1 VEIKILYEDEDFL
14 VVNKPAG
21 LMVHGD
27 GRSSE
32 PTLVDWLLRERPEIK
47 DVGEPL
53 VLTNGQKIGRHG
65 LVHRLDKGTSGVL
78 AVAKNQT
85 AFDYLKHLFQKRKV
99 EKIYHAILSGE
110 MNRDDGIIEKP
121 IGRSTHDFRKKT
133 VGLSIAGKE
142 REAVTFYRVL
152 ARGRGLSFVE
162 FIPKTG
168 RTHQIRVHAKFLG
181 YPVLGDSLYGKK
193 QASESDIG
201 RMALH
206 AREIS
211 FVNQAGRKISVIAP
225 YPEDFETVLKSSF
238 AGKLRF

>member
-1 VEIKILYEDEDFL
+1 
-14 VVNKPAG
+14 
-21 LMVHGD
+21 MVHGD

-121 IGRSTHDFRKKT
+121 IGRSTGGGNFLSRFGSGPRAFFR
-133 VGLSIAGKE
+133 
-142 REAVTFYRVL
+142 
-152 ARGRGLSFVE
+152 
-162 FIPKTG
+162 
-168 RTHQIRVHAKFLG
+168 
-181 YPVLGDSLYGKK
+181 
-193 QASESDIG
+193 
-201 RMALH
+201 
-206 AREIS
+206 
-211 FVNQAGRKISVIAP
+211 
-225 YPEDFETVLKSSF
+225 
-238 AGKLRF
+238 